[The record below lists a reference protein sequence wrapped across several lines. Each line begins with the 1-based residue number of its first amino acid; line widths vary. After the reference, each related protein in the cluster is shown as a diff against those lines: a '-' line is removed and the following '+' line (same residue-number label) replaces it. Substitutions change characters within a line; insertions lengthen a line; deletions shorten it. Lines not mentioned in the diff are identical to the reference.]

1 MHKNPIAVL
10 VLAVCF
16 LVTGCATLGRNNS
29 LQVKVSGQAGTK
41 FTCKYHLGDLDGS
54 ISTVTTGRDSET
66 ILDIPLRDGYC
77 DFSKATSAVLKVR
90 LFEGKRE
97 RFSFRSSTNT
107 PAFRLIRESGIWRS
121 EVIR

>member
-1 MHKNPIAVL
+1 MHKKAIAVIA
-10 VLAVCF
+10 LALCF
-16 LVTGCATLGRNNS
+16 LVTGCATLGRQNN
-29 LQVKVSGQAGTK
+29 LQVKVSGPAGTK
-41 FTCKYHLGDLDGS
+41 FVCKYQLGDLAGS
-54 ISTVTTGRDSET
+54 ISTVTTGRESET

-77 DFSKATSAVLKVR
+77 DFSKATSAVLKVS